1 MSDKNDPIPIPNV
14 SSKIMS
20 KIVAYC
26 KRHSEHD
33 EAKKAAEGGGA
44 GASGAGGATASSAA
58 AAPAAVSD
66 DDLKD
71 FDAEF
76 VKVDQS
82 TLFEMILAANYLDVK
97 VREIKEGF
105 FVFFVSDFFSPFFF
119 FFSLSPSHFRRGKNE
134 KTKQKSPIAPAQP
147 DLPHGRE
154 YDQGQNARGD
164 PQNVQHPERLHSGG
178 GGGGSPR
185 KPVGLWCVFFLCSVV
200 FFFLHL
206 FSLFLST
213 SCRSFSLSKLTL
225 FSAVL
230 SANPSHPQN
239 ESHRRRRRE
248 GQGQRGEPEKRVWSK
263 RVEEPFPCSPRL
275 L

>member
-1 MSDKNDPIPIPNV
+1 
-14 SSKIMS
+14 MS

-105 FVFFVSDFFSPFFF
+105 FVFLRGFSDEYCWVDSRIACRRRMRFFVRADCEGAW
-119 FFSLSPSHFRRGKNE
+119 LWRRW
-134 KTKQKSPIAPAQP
+134 QHS
-147 DLPHGRE
+147 
-154 YDQGQNARGD
+154 RGD
-164 PQNVQHPERLHSGG
+164 SW
-178 GGGGSPR
+178 S
-185 KPVGLWCVFFLCSVV
+185 
-200 FFFLHL
+200 
-206 FSLFLST
+206 
-213 SCRSFSLSKLTL
+213 LTL
-225 FSAVL
+225 RSTFWQL
-230 SANPSHPQN
+230 QPSTIRN
-239 ESHRRRRRE
+239 FE
-248 GQGQRGEPEKRVWSK
+248 
-263 RVEEPFPCSPRL
+263 
-275 L
+275 

>member
-1 MSDKNDPIPIPNV
+1 MNDPIPIPNV

-105 FVFFVSDFFSPFFF
+105 FVFFVSDFFLL
-119 FFSLSPSHFRRGKNE
+119 FSSSSLYRLLTSGGE
-134 KTKQKSPIAPAQP
+134 KTKQKSPKAPAQP

-200 FFFLHL
+200 FFFFAPLFP
-206 FSLFLST
+206 FSLNLLSLIFPLETHPFLR
-213 SCRSFSLSKLTL
+213 RSLRKSLSST
-225 FSAVL
+225 
-230 SANPSHPQN
+230 
-239 ESHRRRRRE
+239 E
-248 GQGQRGEPEKRVWSK
+248 
-263 RVEEPFPCSPRL
+263 
-275 L
+275 

>member
-1 MSDKNDPIPIPNV
+1 MSDMNDPIPIPNV

-105 FVFFVSDFFSPFFF
+105 FVFFVSDFFFSFFLLLLSIA
-119 FFSLSPSHFRRGKNE
+119 FSLPAGKKRKN
-134 KTKQKSPIAPAQP
+134 KTKISQS
-147 DLPHGRE
+147 
-154 YDQGQNARGD
+154 
-164 PQNVQHPERLHSGG
+164 
-178 GGGGSPR
+178 
-185 KPVGLWCVFFLCSVV
+185 
-200 FFFLHL
+200 
-206 FSLFLST
+206 
-213 SCRSFSLSKLTL
+213 
-225 FSAVL
+225 
-230 SANPSHPQN
+230 
-239 ESHRRRRRE
+239 
-248 GQGQRGEPEKRVWSK
+248 
-263 RVEEPFPCSPRL
+263 PCST
-275 L
+275 